1 MRLIKAL
8 VAAGLVA
15 FALNAHPSAQSPNAN
30 HVVAGQILVKF
41 TPGATGQAKADAHRQ
56 GGGRVLNE
64 IASTRLQLVAVAA
77 GDETGAMNRYR
88 RNPNVLYA
96 EPNFIRRVPEPIGER
111 TPITHVPATE
121 TIPGDHWFKEQWA
134 LHNTGQLFY
143 CVIPEIPDFCFYLGT
158 PDADI
163 DAPEA
168 WAISTG
174 HAVTVAVIDTGIDY
188 THPDLAA
195 NYAGGIDYIT
205 LDGDPMDDHGHGT
218 HVSGTISAAMNNPT
232 GDPAEDEGVVGV
244 APFAR
249 IRAYKVCDANGNCSD
264 FAIQQAMVPA
274 VRVGAKVINLSVGA
288 AER

>member
-1 MRLIKAL
+1 MNVPRIPEVAGRLPFSSSKFDRRPTGLSRFVTVGGTYAPDQSASSLQVSLRSAL
-8 VAAGLVA
+8 T
-15 FALNAHPSAQSPNAN
+15 AHPSAQSPNAN

-64 IASTRLQLVAVAA
+64 IASTGLQLVAVAA
-77 GDETGAMNRYR
+77 GDETGAINRYR

-96 EPNFIRRVPEPIGER
+96 EPNFIRSVPEPVGDR
-111 TPITHVPATE
+111 TPITHVPGTE

-143 CVIPEIPDFCFYLGT
+143 CVIPEIPDFCFYVGT

-174 HAVTVAVIDTGIDY
+174 HAG
-188 THPDLAA
+188 HR
-195 NYAGGIDYIT
+195 GGDRYRHR
-205 LDGDPMDDHGHGT
+205 LHA
-218 HVSGTISAAMNNPT
+218 S
-232 GDPAEDEGVVGV
+232 
-244 APFAR
+244 
-249 IRAYKVCDANGNCSD
+249 
-264 FAIQQAMVPA
+264 
-274 VRVGAKVINLSVGA
+274 
-288 AER
+288 